1 MGGNPIF
8 NAMRQQQMTMS
19 NNNSPFGNF
28 MNMVKNFNQFKS
40 QFNGDPQQQVQ
51 QLIDSGKMSQEQF
64 NQLSNM
70 AKQFQSMML
79 SNGR

>member
-28 MNMVKNFNQFKS
+28 MNMIKNFNQFKS

>member
-8 NAMRQQQMTMS
+8 NAMKQQQQMS

>member
-40 QFNGDPQQQVQ
+40 QFNGDPQQ
-51 QLIDSGKMSQEQF
+51 
-64 NQLSNM
+64 
-70 AKQFQSMML
+70 
-79 SNGR
+79 